1 MGHDTI
7 LDPEQVLQRLKA
19 GAKSQRTMD
28 SLDIINQVCKE
39 QFERGS
45 YNYSYSMIGTLSG
58 ERGGPKAQPIR
69 NTTGAVYRT
78 LIDTW
83 QKFVNNSRGH
93 APPSQRPAN
102 LENDVLSLIS
112 DSVARILVQK
122 YISDNKKLRNEN
134 QVLKVAAKE
143 KVVINLSGKRDEA
156 VFTVETHGLIDFL
169 LEQEIFAL
177 RNAISAETMR
187 RNGWVGDADSGTV
200 TKGPLTIFSP
210 GFITAISKILE
221 RVNRE

>member
-1 MGHDTI
+1 MGNDTI
-7 LDPEQVLQRLKA
+7 LDPEQVLQRLQA
-19 GAKSQRTMD
+19 GAKSQRTRD

-39 QFERGS
+39 QFERKS
-45 YNYSYSMIGTLSG
+45 YDYSYSMIGTLSG
-58 ERGGPKAQPIR
+58 GRGGPKAQPIR
-69 NTTGAVYRT
+69 NATGAVYRT

-83 QKFVNNSRGH
+83 QKFANAGGH
-93 APPSQRPAN
+93 APPAQRPTN

-112 DSVARILVQK
+112 DSVTRILVQK
-122 YISDNKKLRNEN
+122 YISENKKLRNEN

-156 VFTVETHGLIDFL
+156 VFTVETHGPIDFL

-187 RNGWVGDADSGTV
+187 RNGWVGDADSGAV

-210 GFITAISKILE
+210 GFMTAISKIVE
-221 RVNRE
+221 RLDRE